1 MATPRN
7 RLKGAG
13 TGLLGLGMAFLIIAF
28 NGQPAFLG
36 VGMAFLALGI
46 GFLDR
51 ARRGG
56 DR

>member
-1 MATPRN
+1 MAAPRN
-7 RLKGAG
+7 RLKGTG
-13 TGLLGLGMAFLIIAF
+13 TGLMGLGMAFLIIAF

-51 ARRGG
+51 ARMDG